1 MARPNSGPDDRM
13 TPEQLADLRRQFA
26 KLSLTSLYDAYHAAW
41 LRCKAERDGRAP
53 RAIHIQELV
62 QVWKELRKSQTG
74 S

>member
-1 MARPNSGPDDRM
+1 MSAPDPPL

-53 RAIHIQELV
+53 RAVHIQELV
-62 QVWKELRKSQTG
+62 QVWKELRKTRS
-74 S
+74 